1 MPASVEIATAETA
14 SRRPPP
20 VVLAIGCP
28 RRLGAVQAPN
38 HPDRDGCR
46 RRDWLSHARTGA
58 PVSAFSTPDLRRG
71 GPNPY
76 STLVPAR
83 NPAAPRSATKR
94 SVIVG
99 QKP

>member
-1 MPASVEIATAETA
+1 M
-14 SRRPPP
+14 
-20 VVLAIGCP
+20 VVADAIGC
-28 RRLGAVQAPN
+28 RKAR
-38 HPDRDGCR
+38 
-46 RRDWLSHARTGA
+46 ARTGA
-58 PVSAFSTPDLRRG
+58 LVLAFSTPDLVPRPILAEALGKAGYDVKAMTLRG